1 MDITLINPPE
11 NLRVWAESQSTCSM
25 EYTVSHHLVLCI
37 YKRLLKKI
45 FLYCRDS

>member
-11 NLRVWAESQSTCSM
+11 KLRVWARIPKAHV

-37 YKRLLKKI
+37 YKRLLKKDLLI
-45 FLYCRDS
+45 LQR